1 MISSQYPDATMI
13 NLSETV
19 DILRL
24 FADATRVR
32 LAVLLDGNELSV
44 AEITQVTGM
53 PQSRVSTHLGKLREA
68 GVLRDRHAGASTY
81 YALNDEA
88 MPDNVRRLWNLV
100 SETRDES
107 LLRADRARCQD
118 ILRARQKPGNWPESV
133 AGQMDRH
140 YSPGRTWEATM
151 LGFLPF
157 IRLGDVLD
165 AGSGDGTIAALL
177 ASRCRSVT
185 CLDRSEK
192 VLQAARQRLSGFGN
206 VAFAPGDLHALPFP
220 DGRFDHVLLL
230 NVLTYTKDPALVLRE
245 AARVLRPSGDLTI
258 STLAH
263 HTHKDATAPYG
274 HVNQGFRPATLQGWL
289 SRAAGLTVERCEIT
303 SREKRSPHFAVISA
317 FASKPDSL
325 SKLAQPAK
333 ETP

>member
-1 MISSQYPDATMI
+1 MI
-13 NLSETV
+13 NLSETI

-44 AEITQVTGM
+44 AEITQITEM

-68 GVLRDRHAGASTY
+68 GVLRDRPSGASTY
-81 YALNDEA
+81 YTLNDAA
-88 MPDNVRRLWNLV
+88 MPEQARRLWNV
-100 SETRDES
+100 VAETRDE
-107 LLRADRARCQD
+107 LLPRADRARCEE
-118 ILRARQKPGNWPESV
+118 ILRARESPGGWPESV

-157 IRLGDVLD
+157 IQLGDVLD

-177 ASRCRSVT
+177 AARCRSVT

-220 DGRFDHVLLL
+220 DARFDHVLLL
-230 NVLTYTKDPALVLRE
+230 NVLTYIKDPTLALRE
-245 AARVLRPSGDLTI
+245 AARVLRPGGDLTI
-258 STLAH
+258 STLGH
-263 HTHKDATAPYG
+263 HAYETVTAPYG
-274 HVNQGFRPATLQGWL
+274 HVNQGFRPGTLHGWL
-289 SRAAGLTVERCEIT
+289 TKTAGLDVQRCEIT
-303 SREKRSPHFAVISA
+303 SREKRAPHFAVISA
-317 FASKPDSL
+317 FARKPDNL
-325 SKLAQPAK
+325 SRLAQLAKLAQPAK